1 MKKQYINGLLF
12 MVLAACYLAIL
23 DPPFS
28 IGNVIFFVANIIIDA
43 IMTYAIMEK
52 HNAL

>member
-1 MKKQYINGLLF
+1 MIKQYINGLLF
-12 MVLAACYLAIL
+12 MVLVSCYLAIL

-28 IGNVIFFVANIIIDA
+28 IGNVIFFAANVIIDA
-43 IMTYAIMEK
+43 VMTYAIMEK